1 MTLCG
6 FSLFDDCYQY
16 RQVSNGISNTS
27 IDLAQTIALVALIFM
42 APIETKRN
50 RFTDSEEIL
59 RVIAQKWW
67 VVPITMLLGLALMF
81 LQESDLQTSPR
92 YFSLTK
98 AYEPLDE
105 AGPLSIV
112 GLDPSLIKPF
122 PSEQNQLSILL
133 NNESQNEILGKING
147 EVNIT
152 VTRSE
157 PNFSLTSSQETQ
169 GKNQFSFV
177 SYGSSS
183 YSFACVETEPINC
196 EAAIDANVAKLVS
209 IRSEATKAGLQ
220 NSIKLIDS
228 LLSSPKNISTAASEK
243 LSLQR
248 DALNKSIELVTGEVK
263 LVGISQYSEGAE
275 VTNVNRSTYLFG
287 LVIGLV
293 LGCLILLQLIFSD
306 GKVRG
311 AKQLVNLV
319 GYKQFL
325 GELSTK
331 NQTISLQHLAA
342 AIQNAHTIK
351 KATVLRLVAIGDD
364 ANSERTT
371 KDLAKV
377 LSCKVVSVGQIK
389 SLDAK
394 ALASTT
400 DSPMILLAKKHR
412 SESSELQNA
421 WTVVEKSGNNILGVI
436 LVG

>member
-1 MTLCG
+1 M
-6 FSLFDDCYQY
+6 
-16 RQVSNGISNTS
+16 
-27 IDLAQTIALVALIFM
+27 QTIPLIALIIV

-50 RFTDSEEIL
+50 RFTDSEVIL
-59 RVIAQKWW
+59 RVISKKWW
-67 VVPITMLLGLALMF
+67 IVPLTILLGLTLMF

-98 AYEPLDE
+98 TYEPLDE

-122 PSEQNQLSILL
+122 PSEENQLSILL
-133 NNESQNEILGKING
+133 NNESQKEILAKTKG
-147 EVNIT
+147 EVDVS

-157 PNFSLTSSQETQ
+157 PNFSLTSTQ
-169 GKNQFSFV
+169 GSEGKNQFSFV

-183 YSFACVETEPINC
+183 YSFACVETDPLNC
-196 EAAIDANVAKLVS
+196 DSAIDAFVAKLVS
-209 IRSEATKAGLQ
+209 IRAEATKSGLQ

-228 LLSSPKNISTAASEK
+228 LLSSPEDISIEANKK

-248 DALNKSIELVTGEVK
+248 SALNKSIELVTGEVK
-263 LVGISQYSEGAE
+263 LIGVSQYSGGAE
-275 VTNVNRSTYLFG
+275 VTSVNKSTYLFG
-287 LVIGLV
+287 LLIGLV

-306 GKVRG
+306 GKIRG

-325 GELSTK
+325 GELSAK
-331 NQTISLQHLAA
+331 NQSISLQHLAA
-342 AIQNAHTIK
+342 AIQATHTIK
-351 KATVLRLVAIGDD
+351 KATVLRLVAIGGE
-364 ANSERTT
+364 ANSEQT
-371 KDLAKV
+371 KKSLAKV
-377 LSCKVVSVGQIK
+377 LSCKIILAGQLK
-389 SLDAK
+389 SLNAK
-394 ALASTT
+394 SLAPTA
-400 DSPMILLAKKHR
+400 DSPVVLLAKKHR

>member
-1 MTLCG
+1 
-6 FSLFDDCYQY
+6 
-16 RQVSNGISNTS
+16 
-27 IDLAQTIALVALIFM
+27 M

-50 RFTDSEEIL
+50 RFTDSEAIL
-59 RVIAQKWW
+59 RVISKKWW
-67 VVPITMLLGLALMF
+67 IVPLTMLLGLTLMF

-98 AYEPLDE
+98 TYEPLDQ

-122 PSEQNQLSILL
+122 PSEENQLAILL
-133 NNESQNEILGKING
+133 NNESQKEILAKIKG
-147 EVNIT
+147 EVDVS

-157 PNFSLTSSQETQ
+157 PNFSLTSSQGAE

-183 YSFACVETEPINC
+183 YSFACVETDPINC
-196 EAAIDANVAKLVS
+196 DSAIDAFVAKLVS
-209 IRSEATKAGLQ
+209 IRTKATKSGLQ
-220 NSIKLIDS
+220 NSITLIDS
-228 LLSSPKNISTAASEK
+228 LLSSPEEISIAANKK

-248 DALNKSIELVTGEVK
+248 SALNKSIELVTGEVK
-263 LVGISQYSEGAE
+263 LIGVSQYSGGAE
-275 VTNVNRSTYLFG
+275 VTSVSKSTYLFG
-287 LVIGLV
+287 LLIGLV

-306 GKVRG
+306 GKIRG

-325 GELSTK
+325 GELSAK
-331 NQTISLQHLAA
+331 NQSISLQHLAA
-342 AIQNAHTIK
+342 AIQATHTIK
-351 KATVLRLVAIGDD
+351 KATVLRLVAIGGE
-364 ANSERTT
+364 ANSEQT
-371 KDLAKV
+371 KKSLAKV
-377 LSCKVVSVGQIK
+377 LSCKIILAGQLK
-389 SLDAK
+389 SLNAK
-394 ALASTT
+394 SLAPTA
-400 DSPMILLAKKHR
+400 DSPVVLLAKKHR

>member
-1 MTLCG
+1 
-6 FSLFDDCYQY
+6 
-16 RQVSNGISNTS
+16 
-27 IDLAQTIALVALIFM
+27 M
-42 APIETKRN
+42 APIEIKRN
-50 RFTDSEEIL
+50 RFTDSEAIL

-67 VVPITMLLGLALMF
+67 VVPITMLLGLTLMF

-133 NNESQNEILGKING
+133 NNESQNEILGEIEGK
-147 EVNIT
+147 VDVT

-157 PNFSLTSSQETQ
+157 PNFSLTSSQGDQ

-183 YSFACVETEPINC
+183 YSFTCVETDPINC
-196 EAAIDANVAKLVS
+196 EAAIDAYVTKLVS
-209 IRSEATKAGLQ
+209 IRSDATKAGLQ

-228 LLSSPKNISTAASEK
+228 LLSSPNQISTAASEK

-248 DALNKSIELVTGEVK
+248 DALNKSIELVTGSVK
-263 LVGISQYSEGAE
+263 LVGINQSSEGAE
-275 VTNVNRSTYLFG
+275 VTNVSKSTYLFG

-293 LGCLILLQLIFSD
+293 IGCLILLQLIFSD

-331 NQTISLQHLAA
+331 NQTISLQHLVA
-342 AIQNAHTIK
+342 AIQNVHVIK

-364 ANSERTT
+364 ANSEQTT
-371 KDLAKV
+371 KGLAKILSCRVV
-377 LSCKVVSVGQIK
+377 LSGQIK

-394 ALASTT
+394 SLTSTT
-400 DSPMILLAKKHR
+400 DSPIILLAKKHR

-421 WTVVEKSGNNILGVI
+421 WTVVEKSGNTILGVI

>member
-1 MTLCG
+1 
-6 FSLFDDCYQY
+6 
-16 RQVSNGISNTS
+16 
-27 IDLAQTIALVALIFM
+27 M

-50 RFTDSEEIL
+50 RFTDSEAIL
-59 RVIAQKWW
+59 RVISKKWW
-67 VVPITMLLGLALMF
+67 IVPLTMLLGLTLMF

-98 AYEPLDE
+98 TYEPLDQ

-122 PSEQNQLSILL
+122 PSEENQLSILL
-133 NNESQNEILGKING
+133 NDESQKEILAKIKG
-147 EVNIT
+147 EVDVS

-157 PNFSLTSSQETQ
+157 PNFSLTSSQGDE
-169 GKNQFSFV
+169 GKNRFSFV

-183 YSFACVETEPINC
+183 YSFACVETDPINC
-196 EAAIDANVAKLVS
+196 DSAIDAFVAKLVS
-209 IRSEATKAGLQ
+209 IRANATKSGLQ
-220 NSIKLIDS
+220 NSIALIDS
-228 LLSSPKNISTAASEK
+228 LLSSPEDISVAANNS

-248 DALNKSIELVTGEVK
+248 SALNKSIDLVTGEVT
-263 LVGISQYSEGAE
+263 LIGVSQYSGGPE
-275 VTNVNRSTYLFG
+275 VTSVSKSTYLFG
-287 LVIGLV
+287 LLIGLV

-331 NQTISLQHLAA
+331 NQAISLQHLAA
-342 AIQNAHTIK
+342 AIDATHTIK
-351 KATVLRLVAIGDD
+351 KSTVLRLVAIGEE
-364 ANSERTT
+364 ANSEQT
-371 KDLAKV
+371 KKSLAKV
-377 LSCKVVSVGQIK
+377 LSCKISLAGRLK

-394 ALASTT
+394 SLAPTA
-400 DSPMILLAKKHR
+400 DSPVILLVKKHR
-412 SESSELQNA
+412 SESSELQDA

>member
-1 MTLCG
+1 M
-6 FSLFDDCYQY
+6 
-16 RQVSNGISNTS
+16 
-27 IDLAQTIALVALIFM
+27 QTIPLIALIIV

-50 RFTDSEEIL
+50 RFTDSEIIL
-59 RVIAQKWW
+59 RVISKKWW
-67 VVPITMLLGLALMF
+67 VVPLTMLLGLTLMF

-98 AYEPLDE
+98 TYEPLDE

-122 PSEQNQLSILL
+122 PSEENQLSILL
-133 NNESQNEILGKING
+133 NNESQKEILAKTKG
-147 EVNIT
+147 EVDVS

-157 PNFSLTSSQETQ
+157 PNFSLTSTQ
-169 GKNQFSFV
+169 GSEGKNQFSFV

-183 YSFACVETEPINC
+183 YSFACVETDPLNC
-196 EAAIDANVAKLVS
+196 DSAIDAFVAKLVS
-209 IRSEATKAGLQ
+209 IRAEATKSGLQ

-228 LLSSPKNISTAASEK
+228 LLSSPEDISIEANKK

-248 DALNKSIELVTGEVK
+248 SALNKSIELVTGEVK
-263 LVGISQYSEGAE
+263 LIGVSQYSGGAE
-275 VTNVNRSTYLFG
+275 VTSVNKSTYLFG
-287 LVIGLV
+287 LLIGLV

-306 GKVRG
+306 GKIRG

-325 GELSTK
+325 GELSAK
-331 NQTISLQHLAA
+331 NQSISLQHLAA
-342 AIQNAHTIK
+342 AIQATHTIK
-351 KATVLRLVAIGDD
+351 KATVLRLVAIGGE
-364 ANSERTT
+364 ANSEQT
-371 KDLAKV
+371 KKSLAKV
-377 LSCKVVSVGQIK
+377 LSCKIILAGQLK
-389 SLDAK
+389 SLNAK
-394 ALASTT
+394 SLAPTA
-400 DSPMILLAKKHR
+400 DSPVVLLAKKHR

>member
-1 MTLCG
+1 
-6 FSLFDDCYQY
+6 
-16 RQVSNGISNTS
+16 
-27 IDLAQTIALVALIFM
+27 M

-50 RFTDSEEIL
+50 RFTDSEAIL
-59 RVIAQKWW
+59 RVISKKWW
-67 VVPITMLLGLALMF
+67 IVPLTMLLGLTLMF

-98 AYEPLDE
+98 TYEPLDQ

-122 PSEQNQLSILL
+122 PSEENQLSILL
-133 NNESQNEILGKING
+133 NDESQKEILAKIKG
-147 EVNIT
+147 EVDVS

-157 PNFSLTSSQETQ
+157 PNFSLTSSQGDE
-169 GKNQFSFV
+169 GKNRFSFV

-183 YSFACVETEPINC
+183 YSFACVETDPINC
-196 EAAIDANVAKLVS
+196 DSAIDAFVAKLVS
-209 IRSEATKAGLQ
+209 IRANATKSGLQ
-220 NSIKLIDS
+220 NSIALIDS
-228 LLSSPKNISTAASEK
+228 LLSSPEDISVAANNS

-248 DALNKSIELVTGEVK
+248 SALNKSIDLVTGEVT
-263 LVGISQYSEGAE
+263 LIGVSQYSGGPE
-275 VTNVNRSTYLFG
+275 VTSVSKSTYLFG
-287 LVIGLV
+287 LLIGLV

-331 NQTISLQHLAA
+331 NQAISLQHLAA
-342 AIQNAHTIK
+342 AIDATHTIK
-351 KATVLRLVAIGDD
+351 KSTVLRLVAIGEE
-364 ANSERTT
+364 ANSEQT
-371 KDLAKV
+371 KKSLAKV
-377 LSCKVVSVGQIK
+377 LSCKISLAGRLK

-394 ALASTT
+394 SLAPTA
-400 DSPMILLAKKHR
+400 DSPVILLAKKHR
-412 SESSELQNA
+412 SESSELQDA

>member
-1 MTLCG
+1 
-6 FSLFDDCYQY
+6 
-16 RQVSNGISNTS
+16 
-27 IDLAQTIALVALIFM
+27 M

-50 RFTDSEEIL
+50 RFTDSEAIL
-59 RVIAQKWW
+59 RVISKKWW
-67 VVPITMLLGLALMF
+67 IVPLTMLLGLTLMF

-98 AYEPLDE
+98 TYEPLDE

-122 PSEQNQLSILL
+122 PSEENQLAILL
-133 NNESQNEILGKING
+133 NNESQIEILAKIKG
-147 EVNIT
+147 EVDVS

-157 PNFSLTSSQETQ
+157 PNFSLTSSQGAE

-183 YSFACVETEPINC
+183 YSFACVETDPINC
-196 EAAIDANVAKLVS
+196 DSAIDAFVAKLVS
-209 IRSEATKAGLQ
+209 IRTKATKSGLQ
-220 NSIKLIDS
+220 NSITLIDS
-228 LLSSPKNISTAASEK
+228 LLSSPEEISIAANKK

-248 DALNKSIELVTGEVK
+248 SALNKSIELVTGEVK
-263 LVGISQYSEGAE
+263 LIGVSQYSGGAE
-275 VTNVNRSTYLFG
+275 VTSVSKSTYLFG
-287 LVIGLV
+287 LLIGLV

-306 GKVRG
+306 GKIRG

-325 GELSTK
+325 GELSAK
-331 NQTISLQHLAA
+331 NQSISLQHLAA
-342 AIQNAHTIK
+342 AIQATHTIK
-351 KATVLRLVAIGDD
+351 KATVLRLVAIGGE
-364 ANSERTT
+364 ANSEQT
-371 KDLAKV
+371 KKSLAKV
-377 LSCKVVSVGQIK
+377 LSCKIILAGQLK
-389 SLDAK
+389 SLNAK
-394 ALASTT
+394 SLAPTA
-400 DSPMILLAKKHR
+400 DSPVVLLAKKHR

>member
-1 MTLCG
+1 
-6 FSLFDDCYQY
+6 
-16 RQVSNGISNTS
+16 
-27 IDLAQTIALVALIFM
+27 M

-50 RFTDSEEIL
+50 RFTDSEAIL
-59 RVIAQKWW
+59 RVISKKWW
-67 VVPITMLLGLALMF
+67 IVPLTMLLGLTLMF

-98 AYEPLDE
+98 TYEPLDQ

-122 PSEQNQLSILL
+122 PSEENQLAILL
-133 NNESQNEILGKING
+133 NDESQKEILAKING
-147 EVNIT
+147 KVDVS

-157 PNFSLTSSQETQ
+157 PNFSLTSSQGDE
-169 GKNQFSFV
+169 GKNRFSFV

-183 YSFACVETEPINC
+183 YSIACVETDPINC
-196 EAAIDANVAKLVS
+196 DSAIDAFVAKLVS
-209 IRSEATKAGLQ
+209 TRANATKSGLQ
-220 NSIKLIDS
+220 NSIALIDS
-228 LLSSPKNISTAASEK
+228 LLSSPEDISVAAKDS

-248 DALNKSIELVTGEVK
+248 SALNKSIDLVTGEVT
-263 LVGISQYSEGAE
+263 LISVSQYSGGPE
-275 VTNVNRSTYLFG
+275 VTSVSKSTYLFG
-287 LVIGLV
+287 LLIGLV

-331 NQTISLQHLAA
+331 NQAISLQHLAA
-342 AIQNAHTIK
+342 AIDATHTIK
-351 KATVLRLVAIGDD
+351 KSTVLRLVAIGEE
-364 ANSERTT
+364 ANSEQT
-371 KDLAKV
+371 KKSLAKV
-377 LSCKVVSVGQIK
+377 LSCKISLAGRLK

-394 ALASTT
+394 SLAPTA
-400 DSPMILLAKKHR
+400 DSPVILLAKKHR
-412 SESSELQNA
+412 SESSELQDA

>member
-1 MTLCG
+1 
-6 FSLFDDCYQY
+6 
-16 RQVSNGISNTS
+16 
-27 IDLAQTIALVALIFM
+27 M

-50 RFTDSEEIL
+50 RFTDSEAIL
-59 RVIAQKWW
+59 RVISKKWW
-67 VVPITMLLGLALMF
+67 IVPLTMLLGLTLMF

-98 AYEPLDE
+98 TYEPLDE

-122 PSEQNQLSILL
+122 PSEENQLSILL
-133 NNESQNEILGKING
+133 NHESQKEILAKIKG
-147 EVNIT
+147 EVDVS

-157 PNFSLTSSQETQ
+157 PNFSLTSSQGTE

-183 YSFACVETEPINC
+183 YSFACVENDPLNC
-196 EAAIDANVAKLVS
+196 DAAIDAFVAKLVS
-209 IRSEATKAGLQ
+209 IRAEATKSGLQ
-220 NSIKLIDS
+220 NSITLIDS
-228 LLSSPKNISTAASEK
+228 LLKSPNNISTTAIEK

-248 DALNKSIELVTGEVK
+248 SALNKSIELVTGAVK
-263 LVGISQYSEGAE
+263 LIGISQYSGGAE
-275 VTNVNRSTYLFG
+275 VTSVNKSTYLFG
-287 LVIGLV
+287 LLIGLV

-306 GKVRG
+306 GKIRG

-325 GELSTK
+325 GELSAK
-331 NQTISLQHLAA
+331 NQSISLQHLAA
-342 AIQNAHTIK
+342 AIQAAHTIK
-351 KATVLRLVAIGDD
+351 KSTILRLVAIGDD
-364 ANSERTT
+364 ANSEQT
-371 KDLAKV
+371 KKSLAKI
-377 LSCKVVSVGQIK
+377 LTCKIILAGQVK

-394 ALASTT
+394 SLAPTA
-400 DSPMILLAKKHR
+400 DSQVILLAKKHR
-412 SESSELQNA
+412 SESSELQSA

>member
-1 MTLCG
+1 
-6 FSLFDDCYQY
+6 
-16 RQVSNGISNTS
+16 
-27 IDLAQTIALVALIFM
+27 M
-42 APIETKRN
+42 APIEIKRN
-50 RFTDSEEIL
+50 RFTDSEAIL

-67 VVPITMLLGLALMF
+67 VVPITMLLGLTLMF

-133 NNESQNEILGKING
+133 NNESQNEILGEIEGK
-147 EVNIT
+147 VDVT

-157 PNFSLTSSQETQ
+157 PNFSLTSSQGDQ

-183 YSFACVETEPINC
+183 YSFTCVETDPINC
-196 EAAIDANVAKLVS
+196 EAAIDAYVTKLVS
-209 IRSEATKAGLQ
+209 IRSDATKAGLQ

-228 LLSSPKNISTAASEK
+228 LLSSPNQISTAASEK

-248 DALNKSIELVTGEVK
+248 DALNKSIELVTGSVK
-263 LVGISQYSEGAE
+263 LVGINQSSEGAE
-275 VTNVNRSTYLFG
+275 VTNVSKSTYLFG

-293 LGCLILLQLIFSD
+293 IGCLILLQLIFSD

-342 AIQNAHTIK
+342 AIQNVHVIK

-364 ANSERTT
+364 ANSEQTT
-371 KDLAKV
+371 KGLAKILSCRVV
-377 LSCKVVSVGQIK
+377 LSGQIK

-394 ALASTT
+394 SLTSTT
-400 DSPMILLAKKHR
+400 DSPIILLAKKHR

-421 WTVVEKSGNNILGVI
+421 WTVVEKSGNTILGVI

>member
-1 MTLCG
+1 
-6 FSLFDDCYQY
+6 
-16 RQVSNGISNTS
+16 
-27 IDLAQTIALVALIFM
+27 M

-50 RFTDSEEIL
+50 RFTDSEAIL
-59 RVIAQKWW
+59 RVISKKWW
-67 VVPITMLLGLALMF
+67 IVPLTMLLGLTLMF

-98 AYEPLDE
+98 TYEPLDQ

-112 GLDPSLIKPF
+112 GLDPSLIKPY
-122 PSEQNQLSILL
+122 PSEENQLSILL
-133 NNESQNEILGKING
+133 NDESQKEILAKIKG
-147 EVNIT
+147 EVDVS

-157 PNFSLTSSQETQ
+157 PNFSLTSSQGAE
-169 GKNQFSFV
+169 GKNRFSFV

-183 YSFACVETEPINC
+183 YSFACVETDPINC
-196 EAAIDANVAKLVS
+196 DSAIDAFVAKLVS
-209 IRSEATKAGLQ
+209 IRANATKSGLQ
-220 NSIKLIDS
+220 NSIALIDS
-228 LLSSPKNISTAASEK
+228 LLSSPEDISVAANNS

-248 DALNKSIELVTGEVK
+248 SALNKSIDLVTGEVT
-263 LVGISQYSEGAE
+263 LIGVSQYSGGPE
-275 VTNVNRSTYLFG
+275 VTSVSKSTYLFG
-287 LVIGLV
+287 LLIGLV

-331 NQTISLQHLAA
+331 NQAISLQHLAA
-342 AIQNAHTIK
+342 AIDATHTIK
-351 KATVLRLVAIGDD
+351 KSTVLRLVAIGEE
-364 ANSERTT
+364 ANSEQT
-371 KDLAKV
+371 KKSLAKV
-377 LSCKVVSVGQIK
+377 LSCKISLAGRLK

-394 ALASTT
+394 SLAPTA
-400 DSPMILLAKKHR
+400 DSPVILLAKKHR
-412 SESSELQNA
+412 SESSELQDA

>member
-1 MTLCG
+1 
-6 FSLFDDCYQY
+6 
-16 RQVSNGISNTS
+16 
-27 IDLAQTIALVALIFM
+27 M

-50 RFTDSEEIL
+50 RFTDSEAIL
-59 RVIAQKWW
+59 RVISKKWW
-67 VVPITMLLGLALMF
+67 IVPLTMLLGLTLMF

-98 AYEPLDE
+98 TYEPLDQ

-122 PSEQNQLSILL
+122 PSEENQLSILL
-133 NNESQNEILGKING
+133 NDESQKEILAKIKG
-147 EVNIT
+147 EVDVS

-157 PNFSLTSSQETQ
+157 PNFSLTSSQGDE
-169 GKNQFSFV
+169 GKNRFSFV

-183 YSFACVETEPINC
+183 YSFACVETDPINC
-196 EAAIDANVAKLVS
+196 DSAIDAFVAKLVS
-209 IRSEATKAGLQ
+209 IRANATKSGLQ
-220 NSIKLIDS
+220 NSIALIDS
-228 LLSSPKNISTAASEK
+228 LLSSPEDISVAAINS

-248 DALNKSIELVTGEVK
+248 SALNKSIDLVTGEVT
-263 LVGISQYSEGAE
+263 LIGVSQYSGGAE
-275 VTNVNRSTYLFG
+275 VTSVSKSTYLFG
-287 LVIGLV
+287 LLIGLV

-331 NQTISLQHLAA
+331 NQAISLQHLAA
-342 AIQNAHTIK
+342 AIDATHTIK
-351 KATVLRLVAIGDD
+351 KSTVLRLVAIGEE
-364 ANSERTT
+364 ANSEQT
-371 KDLAKV
+371 KKSLAKV
-377 LSCKVVSVGQIK
+377 LSCKISLAGRLK

-394 ALASTT
+394 SLAPTA
-400 DSPMILLAKKHR
+400 DSPVILLAKKHR
-412 SESSELQNA
+412 SESSELQDA

>member
-1 MTLCG
+1 M
-6 FSLFDDCYQY
+6 
-16 RQVSNGISNTS
+16 
-27 IDLAQTIALVALIFM
+27 
-42 APIETKRN
+42 RN
-50 RFTDSEEIL
+50 RFTDSEAIL
-59 RVIAQKWW
+59 RVISKKWW
-67 VVPITMLLGLALMF
+67 IVPLTMLLGLTLMF

-98 AYEPLDE
+98 TYEPLDE

-122 PSEQNQLSILL
+122 PSEENQLSILL
-133 NNESQNEILGKING
+133 NNESQKEILAKIKG
-147 EVNIT
+147 EVEVS

-157 PNFSLTSSQETQ
+157 PNFSLTSSQGAE

-183 YSFACVETEPINC
+183 YSFACVENDPLNC
-196 EAAIDANVAKLVS
+196 DAAIDAFVAKLVS
-209 IRSEATKAGLQ
+209 IRAEATKSGLQ
-220 NSIKLIDS
+220 NSITLIDS
-228 LLSSPKNISTAASEK
+228 LLKSPNNISTTTNEK

-248 DALNKSIELVTGEVK
+248 SALNKSIELVTGAVK
-263 LVGISQYSEGAE
+263 LIGISQYSGGAE
-275 VTNVNRSTYLFG
+275 VTSVNKSTYLFG
-287 LVIGLV
+287 LLIGLV

-306 GKVRG
+306 GKIRG

-325 GELSTK
+325 GELSAK
-331 NQTISLQHLAA
+331 NQSISLQHLAA
-342 AIQNAHTIK
+342 AIQAAHTIK
-351 KATVLRLVAIGDD
+351 KSTILRLVAIGDD
-364 ANSERTT
+364 ANSEQT
-371 KDLAKV
+371 KKSLVKI
-377 LSCKVVSVGQIK
+377 LSCKIISAGQVK

-394 ALASTT
+394 SLAPAA
-400 DSPMILLAKKHR
+400 DSPVILLAKKHR

>member
-1 MTLCG
+1 M
-6 FSLFDDCYQY
+6 
-16 RQVSNGISNTS
+16 
-27 IDLAQTIALVALIFM
+27 QTIPLIALIFM

-50 RFTDSEEIL
+50 RFTDSEAIL
-59 RVIAQKWW
+59 RVISKKWW
-67 VVPITMLLGLALMF
+67 IVPLTMLLGLTLMF

-98 AYEPLDE
+98 TYEPLDE

-122 PSEQNQLSILL
+122 PSEENQLAILL
-133 NNESQNEILGKING
+133 NNESQKEILAKIKG
-147 EVNIT
+147 EVDVS

-157 PNFSLTSSQETQ
+157 PNFSLTSSQGAE

-183 YSFACVETEPINC
+183 YSFACVETDPINC
-196 EAAIDANVAKLVS
+196 DSAIDAFVAKLVS
-209 IRSEATKAGLQ
+209 IRTKATKSGLQ
-220 NSIKLIDS
+220 NSITLIDS
-228 LLSSPKNISTAASEK
+228 LLSSPEEISIAANKK

-248 DALNKSIELVTGEVK
+248 SALNKSIELVTGEVK
-263 LVGISQYSEGAE
+263 LIGVSQYSGGAE
-275 VTNVNRSTYLFG
+275 VTSVSKSTYLFG
-287 LVIGLV
+287 LLIGLV

-306 GKVRG
+306 GKIRG

-325 GELSTK
+325 GELSAK
-331 NQTISLQHLAA
+331 NQSISLQHLAA
-342 AIQNAHTIK
+342 AIQATHTIK
-351 KATVLRLVAIGDD
+351 KATVLRLVAIGGE
-364 ANSERTT
+364 ANSEQT
-371 KDLAKV
+371 KKSLAKV
-377 LSCKVVSVGQIK
+377 LSCKIILAGQLK
-389 SLDAK
+389 SLNAK
-394 ALASTT
+394 SLAPTA
-400 DSPMILLAKKHR
+400 DSPVVLLAKKHR

>member
-1 MTLCG
+1 
-6 FSLFDDCYQY
+6 
-16 RQVSNGISNTS
+16 
-27 IDLAQTIALVALIFM
+27 M

-50 RFTDSEEIL
+50 RFTDSEAIL
-59 RVIAQKWW
+59 RVISKKWW
-67 VVPITMLLGLALMF
+67 IVPLTMLLGLTLMF

-98 AYEPLDE
+98 TYEPLDQ

-122 PSEQNQLSILL
+122 PSEENQLSILL
-133 NNESQNEILGKING
+133 NDESQKEILAKIKG
-147 EVNIT
+147 EVDVS

-157 PNFSLTSSQETQ
+157 PNFSLTSSQGDE
-169 GKNQFSFV
+169 GKNRFSFV

-183 YSFACVETEPINC
+183 YSFACVETDPINC
-196 EAAIDANVAKLVS
+196 DSAIDAFVAKLVS
-209 IRSEATKAGLQ
+209 IRANATKSGLQ
-220 NSIKLIDS
+220 NSIALIDS
-228 LLSSPKNISTAASEK
+228 LLSSPEDISVAAINS

-248 DALNKSIELVTGEVK
+248 SALNKSIDLVTGEVT
-263 LVGISQYSEGAE
+263 LIGVSQYSGGAE
-275 VTNVNRSTYLFG
+275 VTSVSKSTYLFG
-287 LVIGLV
+287 LLIGLV

-331 NQTISLQHLAA
+331 NQAISLQHLAA
-342 AIQNAHTIK
+342 AIDATHTIK
-351 KATVLRLVAIGDD
+351 KSTVLRLVAIGEE
-364 ANSERTT
+364 ANSEQT
-371 KDLAKV
+371 KKSLAKV
-377 LSCKVVSVGQIK
+377 LSCKISLAGQLK

-394 ALASTT
+394 SLAPTA
-400 DSPMILLAKKHR
+400 DSPVILLAKKHR
-412 SESSELQNA
+412 SESSELQDA

>member
-1 MTLCG
+1 
-6 FSLFDDCYQY
+6 
-16 RQVSNGISNTS
+16 
-27 IDLAQTIALVALIFM
+27 
-42 APIETKRN
+42 
-50 RFTDSEEIL
+50 
-59 RVIAQKWW
+59 
-67 VVPITMLLGLALMF
+67 MLLGLTLMF

-133 NNESQNEILGKING
+133 NNESQNEILGEIAG
-147 EVNIT
+147 EVDVT

-157 PNFSLTSSQETQ
+157 PNFSLTSSQGDE

-183 YSFACVETEPINC
+183 YSFACVETDPINC
-196 EAAIDANVAKLVS
+196 EDAIDAYVAKLVS

-248 DALNKSIELVTGEVK
+248 DALNKSIDLVTGEVT
-263 LVGISQYSEGAE
+263 LIGVSQYSGGPE
-275 VTNVNRSTYLFG
+275 VTSVSKSAYLFG
-287 LVIGLV
+287 LLIGLV

-331 NQTISLQHLAA
+331 NQAISLQHLAA
-342 AIQNAHTIK
+342 AIDATHTIK
-351 KATVLRLVAIGDD
+351 KSTVLRLVAIGEE
-364 ANSERTT
+364 ANSEQT
-371 KDLAKV
+371 KKSLAKV
-377 LSCKVVSVGQIK
+377 LSCKISLAGRLK

-394 ALASTT
+394 SLAPTA
-400 DSPMILLAKKHR
+400 DSPVILLAKKHR
-412 SESSELQNA
+412 SESSELQDA

>member
-1 MTLCG
+1 
-6 FSLFDDCYQY
+6 
-16 RQVSNGISNTS
+16 
-27 IDLAQTIALVALIFM
+27 M

-50 RFTDSEEIL
+50 RFTDSEAIL
-59 RVIAQKWW
+59 RVISKKWW
-67 VVPITMLLGLALMF
+67 IVPLTMLLGLTLMF

-98 AYEPLDE
+98 TYEPLDE

-122 PSEQNQLSILL
+122 PSEENQLSILL
-133 NNESQNEILGKING
+133 NNESQKEILAKIKG
-147 EVNIT
+147 EVDVS

-157 PNFSLTSSQETQ
+157 PNFSLTSTQ
-169 GKNQFSFV
+169 GAEGKNQFSFV

-183 YSFACVETEPINC
+183 YSFACVENDSLNC
-196 EAAIDANVAKLVS
+196 DAAIDAFVAKLVS
-209 IRSEATKAGLQ
+209 IRAEATKSGLQ
-220 NSIKLIDS
+220 NSIALIDS
-228 LLSSPKNISTAASEK
+228 LLKSPNNISTTAIEK

-248 DALNKSIELVTGEVK
+248 SALNKSIELVTGAVELIGV
-263 LVGISQYSEGAE
+263 SQYSGGAE
-275 VTNVNRSTYLFG
+275 VTSVNKSTYLFG
-287 LVIGLV
+287 LLIGLV

-306 GKVRG
+306 GKIRG

-325 GELSTK
+325 GELSAK
-331 NQTISLQHLAA
+331 NQAISLQHLAA
-342 AIQNAHTIK
+342 AIQAAHTIK
-351 KATVLRLVAIGDD
+351 KSTILRLVAIGDD
-364 ANSERTT
+364 ANSEQT
-371 KDLAKV
+371 KKSLAKI
-377 LSCKVVSVGQIK
+377 LSCKIILAGQLK

-394 ALASTT
+394 SLAPTA
-400 DSPMILLAKKHR
+400 DSPVILLAKKHR

>member
-1 MTLCG
+1 M
-6 FSLFDDCYQY
+6 
-16 RQVSNGISNTS
+16 
-27 IDLAQTIALVALIFM
+27 QTIPLIALIIV

-50 RFTDSEEIL
+50 RFTDSEVIL
-59 RVIAQKWW
+59 RVISKKWW
-67 VVPITMLLGLALMF
+67 IVPLTMLLGLTLMF

-98 AYEPLDE
+98 TYEPLDE

-122 PSEQNQLSILL
+122 PSEENQLSILL
-133 NNESQNEILGKING
+133 NNESQKEILAKTKG
-147 EVNIT
+147 EVDVS

-157 PNFSLTSSQETQ
+157 PNFSLTSTQ
-169 GKNQFSFV
+169 GSEGKNQFSFV

-183 YSFACVETEPINC
+183 YSFACVETDPLNC
-196 EAAIDANVAKLVS
+196 DSAIDAFVAKLVS
-209 IRSEATKAGLQ
+209 IRAEATKSGLQ

-228 LLSSPKNISTAASEK
+228 LLSSPEDISIEANKK

-248 DALNKSIELVTGEVK
+248 SALNKSIELVTGEVK
-263 LVGISQYSEGAE
+263 LIGVSQYSGGAE
-275 VTNVNRSTYLFG
+275 VTSVNKSTYLFG
-287 LVIGLV
+287 LLIGLV

-306 GKVRG
+306 GKIRG

-325 GELSTK
+325 GELSAK
-331 NQTISLQHLAA
+331 NQSISLQHLAA
-342 AIQNAHTIK
+342 AIQATHTIK
-351 KATVLRLVAIGDD
+351 KATVLRLVAIGGE
-364 ANSERTT
+364 ANSEQT
-371 KDLAKV
+371 KKSLAKV
-377 LSCKVVSVGQIK
+377 LSCKIILAGQLK
-389 SLDAK
+389 SLNAK
-394 ALASTT
+394 SLAPTA
-400 DSPMILLAKKHR
+400 DSPVVLLAKKHR

>member
-1 MTLCG
+1 
-6 FSLFDDCYQY
+6 
-16 RQVSNGISNTS
+16 
-27 IDLAQTIALVALIFM
+27 M

-50 RFTDSEEIL
+50 RFTDSEAIL
-59 RVIAQKWW
+59 RVISKKWW
-67 VVPITMLLGLALMF
+67 IVPLTMLLGLTLMF

-98 AYEPLDE
+98 TYEPLDE

-122 PSEQNQLSILL
+122 PSEENQLAILL
-133 NNESQNEILGKING
+133 NNESQKEILAKIKG
-147 EVNIT
+147 EVDVS

-157 PNFSLTSSQETQ
+157 PNFSLTSSQGAE

-183 YSFACVETEPINC
+183 YSFACVETDPINC
-196 EAAIDANVAKLVS
+196 DSAIDAFVAKLVS
-209 IRSEATKAGLQ
+209 IRTKATKSGLQ
-220 NSIKLIDS
+220 NSITLIDS
-228 LLSSPKNISTAASEK
+228 LLSSPEEISIAANKK

-248 DALNKSIELVTGEVK
+248 SALNKSIELVTGEVK
-263 LVGISQYSEGAE
+263 LIGVSQYSGGAE
-275 VTNVNRSTYLFG
+275 VTSVSKSTYLFG
-287 LVIGLV
+287 LLIGLV

-306 GKVRG
+306 GKIRG

-325 GELSTK
+325 GELSAK
-331 NQTISLQHLAA
+331 NQSISLQHLAA
-342 AIQNAHTIK
+342 AIQATHTIK
-351 KATVLRLVAIGDD
+351 KATVLRLVAIGGE
-364 ANSERTT
+364 ANSEQT
-371 KDLAKV
+371 KKSLAKV
-377 LSCKVVSVGQIK
+377 LSCKIILAGQLK
-389 SLDAK
+389 SLNAK
-394 ALASTT
+394 SLAPTA
-400 DSPMILLAKKHR
+400 DSPVVLLAKKHR

>member
-6 FSLFDDCYQY
+6 LSLFDDCYKY

-50 RFTDSEEIL
+50 RFTDSEAIL

-177 SYGSSS
+177 SYGSS
-183 YSFACVETEPINC
+183 
-196 EAAIDANVAKLVS
+196 
-209 IRSEATKAGLQ
+209 
-220 NSIKLIDS
+220 
-228 LLSSPKNISTAASEK
+228 
-243 LSLQR
+243 
-248 DALNKSIELVTGEVK
+248 
-263 LVGISQYSEGAE
+263 
-275 VTNVNRSTYLFG
+275 
-287 LVIGLV
+287 
-293 LGCLILLQLIFSD
+293 
-306 GKVRG
+306 
-311 AKQLVNLV
+311 
-319 GYKQFL
+319 
-325 GELSTK
+325 
-331 NQTISLQHLAA
+331 
-342 AIQNAHTIK
+342 
-351 KATVLRLVAIGDD
+351 
-364 ANSERTT
+364 
-371 KDLAKV
+371 
-377 LSCKVVSVGQIK
+377 
-389 SLDAK
+389 
-394 ALASTT
+394 
-400 DSPMILLAKKHR
+400 
-412 SESSELQNA
+412 
-421 WTVVEKSGNNILGVI
+421 
-436 LVG
+436 

>member
-1 MTLCG
+1 
-6 FSLFDDCYQY
+6 
-16 RQVSNGISNTS
+16 V
-27 IDLAQTIALVALIFM
+27 QTIPLIALIIV

-50 RFTDSEEIL
+50 RFTDSEVIL
-59 RVIAQKWW
+59 RVISKKWW
-67 VVPITMLLGLALMF
+67 IVPLTMLLGLTLMF

-98 AYEPLDE
+98 TYEPLDE

-122 PSEQNQLSILL
+122 PSEENQLSILL
-133 NNESQNEILGKING
+133 NNESQKEILAKTKG
-147 EVNIT
+147 EVDVS

-157 PNFSLTSSQETQ
+157 PNFSLTSTQ
-169 GKNQFSFV
+169 GSEGKNQFSFV

-183 YSFACVETEPINC
+183 YSFACVETDPLNC
-196 EAAIDANVAKLVS
+196 DSAIDAFVAKLVS
-209 IRSEATKAGLQ
+209 IRAEATKSGLQ

-228 LLSSPKNISTAASEK
+228 LLSSPEDISIEANKK

-248 DALNKSIELVTGEVK
+248 SALNKSIELVTGEVK
-263 LVGISQYSEGAE
+263 LIGVSQYSGGAE
-275 VTNVNRSTYLFG
+275 VTSVNKSTYLFG
-287 LVIGLV
+287 LLIGLV

-306 GKVRG
+306 GKIRG

-325 GELSTK
+325 GELSAK
-331 NQTISLQHLAA
+331 NQSISLQHLAA
-342 AIQNAHTIK
+342 AIQATHTIK
-351 KATVLRLVAIGDD
+351 KATVLRLVAIGGE
-364 ANSERTT
+364 ANSEQT
-371 KDLAKV
+371 KKSLAKV
-377 LSCKVVSVGQIK
+377 LSCKIILAGQLK
-389 SLDAK
+389 SLNAK
-394 ALASTT
+394 SLAPTA
-400 DSPMILLAKKHR
+400 DSPVVLLAKKHR